1 MSNVN
6 PKNERTV
13 LFGTVIEE
21 TEDKVKMSWLDSQT
35 QDMREGFVRQE
46 TIAERTTLSDGTT
59 ALFLKDAKVGTVN
72 IPVASTYQ
80 CEPDGAEQQDAAD
93 LWIEEAIV
101 HTADPVEEDAP
112 PTDDDAPP
120 MDDSAP
126 PMDEDTPPPMDEDYD
141 DSVPLATTNAAGMNM
156 EVGVQDNDTVE
167 LDDETA
173 EKKEKKKR
181 ETAAQKAAKARAELY
196 AQPDSE
202 IVQSMNTDIG
212 KALVGGKR
220 HTDFAAWNFSAL
232 ALPQVVM
239 VQDPT
244 NPNDIRYVS
253 FTNNGTPVNRIL
265 LNPNERDP
273 DASPDTIEH
282 YGAVINPRLG
292 QTYQHLDH
300 KDWMIPFADAV
311 DDIPG
316 VSYDRYCINKG
327 ARGAM
332 TIDITDMATKH
343 RREAASNLTGY
354 LNLDANS
361 VNSILAEEN
370 GGHRCGVTLLN
381 PLDGKGAFSAH
392 MTVMR
397 TYCGNMAMRGANQLM
412 FKIRHTAGA
421 IAAFDIEATAASLRS
436 AFQEA
441 QRHLLAAH
449 LMKWIP
455 VEGNFF
461 DKMLTIFESHKLI
474 SKPTV
479 AIDVHDYDKLVLARE
494 KGTAISKEQMEQMM
508 RIGRGHA
515 YKAVLHGY
523 TNPDVD
529 YVNLQENDP
538 AHTANHLLQCITGM
552 LSNQPVIVDD
562 QMAKGGK
569 TVQRVLTGAK
579 QTGME
584 GFMKKTTKATDLFEK
599 MVEANV
605 KVYCQAIG
613 QDVLTTDDLPKMK
626 QWFTDNPHKIVAPKG
641 KSMNATQTLA
651 DVPEFHDTWA
661 YNDNGSNRLKI
672 LTADMKL

>member
-72 IPVASTYQ
+72 IPVASTYR
-80 CEPDGAEQQDAAD
+80 CEYDGAEQQDAAD
-93 LWIEEAIV
+93 LWIEQAIV
-101 HTADPVEEDAP
+101 HKADPPADDDDL
-112 PTDDDAPP
+112 PTDDDLP
-120 MDDSAP
+120 MDDDLP
-126 PMDEDTPPPMDEDYD
+126 TQDDMPFDEDYD
-141 DSVPLATTNAAGMNM
+141 DSVPVATTNAAGMNI

-167 LDDETA
+167 LDDATA

-265 LNPNERDP
+265 LNPNERNP

-300 KDWMIPFADAV
+300 KDWMIPFAEAV

-316 VSYDRYCINKG
+316 VTYDRYCINKG
-327 ARGAM
+327 ARVAM
-332 TIDITDMATKH
+332 TIDITGMATKH
-343 RREAASNLTGY
+343 RKEAASNLTGY

-461 DKMLTIFESHKLI
+461 DKMLTIFETHKLI

-538 AHTANHLLQCITGM
+538 AHTANHLMQCITGM

-605 KVYCQAIG
+605 KVYCKAIG

-626 QWFTDNPHKIVAPKG
+626 QWFIDNPHKIVAPKG

>member
-72 IPVASTYQ
+72 IPVASTYR
-80 CEPDGAEQQDAAD
+80 CEYDGAEQQDAAD
-93 LWIEEAIV
+93 LWIEQAIV
-101 HTADPVEEDAP
+101 HKADPPADDDDL
-112 PTDDDAPP
+112 PTDDDLP
-120 MDDSAP
+120 MDDDLP
-126 PMDEDTPPPMDEDYD
+126 TQDDMPFDEDYD
-141 DSVPLATTNAAGMNM
+141 DSVPVATTNAAGMNI

-167 LDDETA
+167 LDDATA

-265 LNPNERDP
+265 LNPNERNP

-300 KDWMIPFADAV
+300 KDWMIPFAEAV

-316 VSYDRYCINKG
+316 VTYDRYCINKG

-343 RREAASNLTGY
+343 RKEAASNLTGY

-461 DKMLTIFESHKLI
+461 DKMLTIFETHKLI

-538 AHTANHLLQCITGM
+538 AHTANHLMQCITGM

-605 KVYCQAIG
+605 KVYCKAIG

-626 QWFTDNPHKIVAPKG
+626 QWFIDNPHKIVAPKG